1 MMLRHMHLNPYADSI
16 EKAVLDT
23 IAEGKV
29 LTRDLGGKA
38 SNTEFT
44 NQIINNLKN

>member
-1 MMLRHMHLNPYADSI
+1 MMLRHMHLSSYAETI